1 MQRTRKPSLA
11 SSSSEATPKQREEAW
26 QNMVEALQNHMV
38 DNISPAEL
46 NHAFITHIGDE
57 FVLGVRRTPSAH
69 GEDAAVPL

>member
-1 MQRTRKPSLA
+1 
-11 SSSSEATPKQREEAW
+11 
-26 QNMVEALQNHMV
+26 MVEALQNHMV